1 MKKIA
6 IIGGGFSALNLAW
19 QLLDQD
25 KYGKVQIEIF
35 EKEQQLGGM
44 ASGFKE
50 KQWEWTLEKHYH
62 HLFAKDLAFQKFLQN
77 LGLANKL
84 FYRRTLTSTRWQ
96 NQTYQLD
103 SAWSLLNFKELN
115 LRDRWRTG
123 IVLAFLKVIPNGQF
137 LEKYKASDFL
147 QKAMGKKSW
156 KIIWQPLFQA
166 KFAKWADD
174 INLAWFWARIKPR
187 TSKLGYVEGGFQAL
201 ADQIQQKLGNQGVQI
216 FLQHEVIKI
225 QPIKQ
230 EKNNQ
235 SQFKLQI
242 KSLKNQQSKSQEKK
256 FDLVISTLP
265 STQFKK
271 LIALPELN
279 NTHLQGLAAMTL
291 VLRLKD
297 KFLLDGT
304 YWLNI
309 NENHWPFLAVVE
321 HDHFVDKQHY
331 NHEHLV
337 YLGRYL
343 SRNDQAFRLSA
354 KQVWQSYL
362 PFLQKLN
369 PLIEQLLID
378 YYLTKEDFAQPL
390 VKTHHSQ
397 NLPSMC
403 TSCPN
408 LYWVSMQHIYPYDRG
423 LNQAIVVSNQL
434 AKQLAKDWY

>member
-19 QLLDQD
+19 QLLDRNQF
-25 KYGKVQIEIF
+25 GKVQIEIF

-50 KQWEWTLEKHYH
+50 KQWAWTIEKHYH
-62 HLFAKDLAFQKFLQN
+62 HLFAKDQAFQKFLQD

-123 IVLAFLKVIPNGQF
+123 LILAFLKLIPNGQF
-137 LEKYKASDFL
+137 LEKYRASDFL
-147 QKAMGKKSW
+147 QKTMGKKSW
-156 KIIWQPLFQA
+156 QIIWQPLFQA

-187 TSKLGYVEGGFQAL
+187 TSQLGYVEGGFQSVAN
-201 ADQIQQKLGNQGVQI
+201 QIQQKLAAKGVHI
-216 FLQHEVIKI
+216 FLQQEVKKI
-225 QPIKQ
+225 QPINSQKT
-230 EKNNQ
+230 NH
-235 SQFKLQI
+235 SQFKLLI
-242 KSLKNQQSKSQEKK
+242 NSFKNQQSKAQEKK
-256 FDLVISTLP
+256 FDVVISTLP
-265 STQFKK
+265 STQFRK
-271 LIALPELN
+271 LIDLPELN
-279 NTHLQGLAAMTL
+279 NKHLEGLAAMTL
-291 VLRLKD
+291 ILRLKD
-297 KFLLDGT
+297 RFLADGT

-309 NENHWPFLAVVE
+309 NENNWPFLAVVE
-321 HDHFVDKQHY
+321 HDHFVDKKHY
-331 NHEHLV
+331 HHEHLV
-337 YLGRYL
+337 YLAKYL
-343 SRNDQAFRLSA
+343 SRDDQAFCLSA
-354 KQVWQSYL
+354 KQVWQNYL
-362 PFLQKLN
+362 PFLRKLN
-369 PLIEQLLID
+369 PQIEQLLID

-397 NLPSMC
+397 NLPSMS
-403 TSCPN
+403 TSYSN

-423 LNQAIVVSNQL
+423 LNQAIVASNQL
-434 AKQLAKDWY
+434 AKQLKKDWH